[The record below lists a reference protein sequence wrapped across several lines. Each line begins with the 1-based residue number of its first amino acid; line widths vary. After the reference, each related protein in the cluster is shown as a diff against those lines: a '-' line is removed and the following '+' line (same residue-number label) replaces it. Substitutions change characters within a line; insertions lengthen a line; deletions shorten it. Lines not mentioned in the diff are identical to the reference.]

1 MENALDCA
9 ASKETAYGTLR
20 IGPSGS
26 FMYEWMPVL
35 QPVSAAASEMSVTP
49 VDAAYAFAGVIAP
62 DLAVFIG

>member
-1 MENALDCA
+1 MENLLDCA
-9 ASKETAYGTLR
+9 ASNEAAYGTLR

-35 QPVSAAASEMSVTP
+35 TPTSAVTSEMSVTP